1 MTISWMIAAIF
12 GTVLAAALLL
22 PLYLASVRRAG
33 TSLRDANADKDE
45 LISRA
50 VQAETAH
57 DMLEHARR
65 EALEAKT
72 RAEAA
77 RDEALKAQA
86 AAERRAA
93 LAEQQLAAQELRM
106 QDQQAAREAAVRD
119 AQAAIM
125 KAGGDLST
133 KLLEDHKRELEAA
146 KKANDE
152 SADSK
157 NKIFLE
163 QVEQLKSSVAN
174 LHGQTEQSTARLST
188 LWQAM
193 TSPGGAGQLAEIGLA
208 NLLKNLGLEESR
220 DFTLQ
225 HSMEGQQTGEGAKR
239 PDALIY
245 LPQNGLMVIDSK
257 ASKFL
262 LDIAS
267 QAEATGEAAARMQ
280 LRNSMQTH
288 LKQLAGREYH
298 QAVEQWFK
306 AQHGEGALGLVVL
319 VMYLPSEAMLEQL
332 KAADGEFLMR
342 AHKSNIIV
350 TGPSG
355 LHGLL
360 ALASGH
366 IRLQRQADNQEQ
378 IVRQATQL
386 VEAAAVVISHID
398 KITRGIKSAAGGLD
412 SVIKSVN
419 SRLLPRIR
427 NMQNLGVPLPKDVPH
442 RVPGIAVQMDTESLI
457 EGEVSVD
464 PATSSILRV
473 VQG

>member
-1 MTISWMIAAIF
+1 MNISWMIAVLL
-12 GTVLAAALLL
+12 GTVLAAGLLL
-22 PLYLASVRRAG
+22 PLYLSTLKRG
-33 TSLRDANADKDE
+33 TAHLREANADKDD

-50 VQAETAH
+50 VQAETAQ
-57 DMLEHARR
+57 DMLEVSKR
-65 EALEAKT
+65 EALDAKH

-93 LAEQQLAAQELRM
+93 LAEQQLSAMETRM
-106 QDQQAAREAAVRD
+106 ADWQASREAAVRD
-119 AQAAIM
+119 AQAAVM

-146 KKANDE
+146 KKATEE
-152 SADSK
+152 STESK
-157 NKIFLE
+157 SKLFME
-163 QVEQLKSSVAN
+163 QVEQLKSSVAH
-174 LHGQTEQSTARLST
+174 LHGQTEQSTARLGT

-193 TSPGGAGQLAEIGLA
+193 TSPGGAGQLAEIGLS

-220 DFTLQ
+220 DYTLQ
-225 HSMEGQQTGEGAKR
+225 HSMEGQQVGEGAKR
-239 PDALIY
+239 PDAVIY

-267 QAEATGEAAARMQ
+267 QAETTGEAAARTQ

-306 AQHGEGALGLVVL
+306 AQHGAGALGLVVL

-366 IRLQRQADNQEQ
+366 IRLQRQADNQTQ
-378 IVRQATQL
+378 IVAQATQL
-386 VEAAAVVISHID
+386 VEAAAIAIGHID

-419 SRLLPRIR
+419 SRLLPRMR
-427 NMQNLGVPLPKDVPH
+427 NMQGLGVPMPKDVPH
-442 RVPGIAVQMDTESLI
+442 RVPGIAIQMDTESVI
-457 EGEVSVD
+457 EGEVT
-464 PATSSILRV
+464 PETSPILRV